1 MLTYFVHILTVV
13 AMLLHSI
20 GGCCLHHAHERCSD
34 HEQQVCSVEKVQTT
48 SCRHAHHHDS
58 DHDES
63 SEAPAS
69 SDETQT
75 PCDGDHGCDDQSCV
89 YNKSTSTEIATQMFS
104 PFIFEMAATDVLGLN
119 GPESLFQFDGSR
131 PADHSASSLSR
142 CALTQSWQL

>member
-1 MLTYFVHILTVV
+1 MLTYFVHILTVF

-34 HEQQVCSVEKVQTT
+34 HEQQVCPAEKVQTT
-48 SCRHAHHHDS
+48 SCSHAHHHDS

-63 SEAPAS
+63 SEGPAS

-75 PCDGDHGCDDQSCV
+75 PCDGDYGCDDQSCV
-89 YNKSTSTEIATQMFS
+89 YDKTTSTEIAAQMVSF
-104 PFIFEMAATDVLGLN
+104 FFLEMTVADVSALN
-119 GPESLFQFDGSR
+119 GPESLFQFDGRR
-131 PADHSASSLSR
+131 PAYHAESSLSR